1 MIVNKTL
8 CKLSGVTRDA
18 YMVITINIL
27 VGKKMIQMDIVIDLT
42 PAQIGMFIAFSIAG
56 IGIGMAMKRRAMR
69 KKQRKVEQD
78 VKEHDIK
85 KDVEHQK
92 PQPEQQDEHDVDALL
107 RDLKDKSED
116 K

>member
-1 MIVNKTL
+1 
-8 CKLSGVTRDA
+8 
-18 YMVITINIL
+18 
-27 VGKKMIQMDIVIDLT
+27 MDFVIDLT
-42 PAQIGMFIAFSIAG
+42 PAQIGMFIAFSVAG

-92 PQPEQQDEHDVDALL
+92 PAQDKIHEGEHDVDALL
-107 RDLKDKSED
+107 KDLKDKSED